1 MKQKIALLAI
11 VLGVTSIPVH
21 AEFKDGNKLL
31 AEMRGA
37 AMEQMVALG
46 YVTGVADALNGS
58 SVCPPPNVTAGQMKD
73 MVLQYLENFP
83 RSRSFTGDTI
93 IHLVLSTAW
102 PSKKGAGV

>member
-31 AEMRGA
+31 AEMGA

-58 SVCPPPNVTAGQMKD
+58 SVCPPPNVTAGQMND
-73 MVLQYLENFP
+73 MVLKYLENFP
-83 RSRSFTGDTI
+83 QTRSFSGDVI
-93 IHLVLSTAW
+93 VQRVLVTVW
-102 PSKKGAGV
+102 PCKKGSSL